1 MRTLFPS
8 RSRIKLP
15 PPNSWVYPSSN
26 DRVGRL
32 SRRAADALQKKRE
45 IGEQTKKK
53 KKKKKKAEGNSVLT
67 ISPLSLLTPLR
78 PSSN

>member
-8 RSRIKLP
+8 RSRIRLP

-53 KKKKKKAEGNSVLT
+53 KKKAEGNSVLT
-67 ISPLSLLTPLR
+67 ISPLTLLTPLH